1 MKLVIFDCDGTLVDS
16 QHAICAAMEYAF
28 TSLELPVPARTD
40 ILGVV
45 GLSLPQTFQVLAREQ
60 PVAVQLALAEAYR
73 TDFPGKRAMPEMHD
87 PLYPDIGEVVTALV
101 GRDDVLLG
109 IATGKSRKGVARLL
123 EREGWHGRFATI
135 QTADDNPSKPQ
146 PEMILRAMAETGA
159 EPAATLMIGDT
170 TYDIEMGLAAGV
182 QTLGVTWGYH
192 APERL
197 IGAGA
202 HAMAEAPDDCSP
214 PSMRCSRIARLRHER
229 AGEWSPTQARP
240 GAATSVAEAVLRDGD
255 GCRGAF
261 PSPWWGGARGGGN
274 PDGRRSAIPPSL
286 SLPHEGGG
294 NGAQLPLAPR
304 Q

>member
-28 TSLELPVPARTD
+28 TSLEMPVPPRAD

-60 PVAVQLALAEAYR
+60 PAAVQRALAEAYR

-87 PLYPDIGEVVTALV
+87 PLYPGIAEVVTALA

-109 IATGKSRKGVARLL
+109 IATGKSRKGVSRLL
-123 EREGWHGRFATI
+123 DREGWQGRFVTI
-135 QTADDNPSKPQ
+135 QTADDNPSKPH

-159 EPAATLMIGDT
+159 EPAGTLMIGDT

-182 QTLGVTWGYH
+182 QALGVTWGYH

-202 HAMAEAPDDCSP
+202 HAMAEAPE
-214 PSMRCSRIARLRHER
+214 RLL
-229 AGEWSPTQARP
+229 
-240 GAATSVAEAVLRDGD
+240 AAVDALLSDREVAA
-255 GCRGAF
+255 
-261 PSPWWGGARGGGN
+261 
-274 PDGRRSAIPPSL
+274 
-286 SLPHEGGG
+286 
-294 NGAQLPLAPR
+294 
-304 Q
+304 